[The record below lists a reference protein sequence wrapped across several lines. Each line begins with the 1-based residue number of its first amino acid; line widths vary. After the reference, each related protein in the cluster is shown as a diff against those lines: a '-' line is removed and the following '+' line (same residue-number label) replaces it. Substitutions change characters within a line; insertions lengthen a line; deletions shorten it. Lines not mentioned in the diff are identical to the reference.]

1 MGPSFSPWE
10 KGGTRKERAVRAKL
24 TGVVRVLRGN
34 QTDAERKL
42 WGSLRNRQLEGL
54 KFRRQY
60 VIGPFVADFCCE
72 EYRLIIELDGGQ
84 HADQVEQDRMR
95 TVELEDMKYHVLRFW
110 NFEIFTNMD
119 GVIDT
124 ILSTIRSTDR
134 FS

>member
-1 MGPSFSPWE
+1 ML
-10 KGGTRKERAVRAKL
+10 AKL
-24 TGVVRVLRGN
+24 TGVARTLRRN

-60 VIGPFVADFCCE
+60 VIGSYVADFCCE

-84 HADQVEQDRMR
+84 HADQIEKDRIR
-95 TVELEDMKYHVLRFW
+95 TIELEDMKYHVLRFW
-110 NFEIFTNMD
+110 NFGIFTNMD

-134 FS
+134 QQNS